1 MIISDVTMPDMN
13 GWQFLKAVK
22 EVQTDTPV
30 FLMSGRADHGIM
42 KKAWEA
48 WAAGFFA
55 KPFDPG
61 VHRSEDL
68 RSSLFSELRL
78 FLLQRRYVVPY

>member
-55 KPFDPG
+55 KPFDPDEF
-61 VHRSEDL
+61 VRTVRSA
-68 RSSLFSELRL
+68 
-78 FLLQRRYVVPY
+78 